1 MENKKSN
8 LYISLLVMF
17 VIVMFIFLFLYYM
30 EGYVTPDPVGD
41 CKRECDLVNG
51 TFVKYTPSGYAPS
64 ECWCRI
70 DGIPERIG

>member
-1 MENKKSN
+1 MKDRKE
-8 LYISLLVMF
+8 ILVGLSIMLIF
-17 VIVMFIFLFLYYM
+17 VILTICFFSYMSTYVM
-30 EGYVTPDPVGD
+30 PDPVGD

-70 DGIPERIG
+70 GGIPERIG